1 MHRRKRNRIRFTI
14 VLVCAILAA
23 LALAIRLRLYPLIDD
38 MAKTR
43 VMNEAT
49 NLINDAIDMQITSE
63 AIDYASIVS
72 LETDDVGNVKAL
84 RTNMTEINRLKT
96 QVLSI
101 VNQEIMNLSLEEI
114 GVPIGNLIMPEF
126 FAGRGFFLPVKI
138 VSIRS
143 SGATFENAFSQAGI
157 NQTLHQILMDVTV
170 DITVLTPGGTQ
181 DLAASSQVVVAETVI
196 VGNVPDSYVMFDAAG
211 QKIQNQG

>member
-1 MHRRKRNRIRFTI
+1 MHRKKRNRIRFTI